1 MYIIRIISLSLIILG
16 LIIMFVCF
24 FLTRKNDNKPKVRKN
39 SHNFC
44 FLIPARYE
52 SKVIE
57 DLLISI
63 KNQSIKINMKDV
75 YVIVESL

>member
-1 MYIIRIISLSLIILG
+1 MYFIRLFSLSLILIG
-16 LIIMFVCF
+16 LIIIFICF
-24 FLTRKNDNKPKVRKN
+24 FITRKNDNKPEKKDG

-57 DLLISI
+57 DLLIRI
-63 KNQSIKINMKDV
+63 
-75 YVIVESL
+75 